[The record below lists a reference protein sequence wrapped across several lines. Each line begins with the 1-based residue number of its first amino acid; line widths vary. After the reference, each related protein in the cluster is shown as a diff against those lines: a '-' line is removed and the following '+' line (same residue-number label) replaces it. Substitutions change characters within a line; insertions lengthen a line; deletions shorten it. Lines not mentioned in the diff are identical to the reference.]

1 MKLKT
6 FIDRPITSVMISVTI
21 VILGIIGLIAL
32 PISQYPDIAPPTVK
46 VSATYTGAS
55 AETVMK
61 SVVVP
66 LEASINGVENMQY
79 MTSTASNNGTCT
91 ITIVFKQGSD
101 PNMAVV
107 NVQNRVASAQGQLPA
122 EVIKGGITVKKTQNS
137 NLKFITLYSPDGRY
151 SSEFLTNYLKINV
164 EPQLARIPGVGEV
177 NVFGADY
184 SLRIWLNPDKMKA
197 YGLVPTDID
206 NALEAQNLESPT
218 GSLGAESS
226 NTYQYVLKYRGRY
239 SEVADY
245 ENIVVKATEDGNV
258 LRLKDVA
265 TVEMG
270 SVNYDLKSTTEGLP
284 GASASITQIAGSNA
298 ADIITQI
305 DKVED
310 EIRKGL
316 PNGMVLE
323 DQTSVMDFLNASIYN
338 VVETLVIALVLV
350 IIVVGLF
357 LRDWRSMV
365 IPAIAIIVSLIGTF
379 IFMYVVGFTLN
390 LLTLFALV
398 LVIGT
403 VVDDSIIVVEAVQAR
418 LAREHKSIYEA
429 TVETMKELKSAL
441 MTTTIV
447 FMAVFVPVSF
457 LGGTTGVFYKE
468 FGLTMAAAVAISLL
482 NALTLCPALCKL
494 ILKPKKRGNIHLEKE
509 EKKGEVQKVDFQ
521 NRAETEY
528 SLNKV
533 GKYNRW
539 HGMYEAG
546 IIHLMHHRKLVF
558 LSLPLAFLLLLYAII
573 TTKTGLVPQEDMGTI
588 DVNVQCKPGY
598 SLAETG
604 KVIDQVESVVRTIPQ
619 IKIYTRVDGRDAQ
632 QNQTSSAGFLSVRL
646 KPWGERKA
654 KEDDIDSVVNEI
666 YRRTACITEAKVNC
680 GTLPMIRGYGS
691 SSGFE
696 LYVQNR
702 SGEDFEQLAKVT
714 KQFED
719 ELNKRPEIFK
729 AHSTFNT
736 SYPQY
741 EVQVDAAKC
750 MMHKVSPKDVLT
762 ALADY
767 VGGDYASNLNKFTKI
782 YRVMVQASAQYRL
795 NEQSLS
801 NMYVRSSDGNLSP
814 LSEYVTLKKINGPE
828 YLTHFNLFPGIR
840 INGTP
845 APGYSSGQAIQAIS
859 EVARQTLPMG
869 FGYELSGMSREES
882 SQGNVTGIVLLLSV
896 VFIYIILS
904 SLYESL
910 LIPFAILLVIP
921 FGLLGSFLMSV
932 IFGIENNI
940 YMQTGLIMLIGMLT
954 KTAILL
960 TEVATE
966 CRRKEG
972 LSITAAALYAAKVRF
987 RPIMMTATVMIFG
1000 MLPLMFSSG
1009 AGAKGD
1015 LSIGAG
1021 VLGGMVV
1028 GTIALLFFVPILFC
1042 WFERWDERIKSL
1054 SSTSGL

>member
-1 MKLKT
+1 MSIKT
-6 FIDRPITSVMISVTI
+6 FIDRPITSVMIAVSI
-21 VILGIIGLIAL
+21 VIIGIIGLIAL

-91 ITIVFKQGSD
+91 ITINFKQGSD

-151 SSEFLTNYLKINV
+151 DSRFLTNYLKINV

-184 SLRIWLNPDKMKA
+184 SLRIWLDPNKMKE

-265 TVEMG
+265 KIEMG
-270 SVNYDLKSTTEGLP
+270 TVNYDLKSTTEGLP

-310 EIRKGL
+310 QVRKTL
-316 PNGMVLE
+316 PAGMVLE
-323 DQTSVMDFLNASIYN
+323 DQTSVMDFLNVSIYN

-357 LRDWRSMV
+357 LRDWRTMV

-403 VVDDSIIVVEAVQAR
+403 VVDDSIIVVEAVQAK
-418 LAREHKSIYEA
+418 LASGVTSIYQA
-429 TVETMKELKSAL
+429 TVDTMKELKSAL

-457 LGGTTGVFYKE
+457 ISGTTGVFYKE

-482 NALTLCPALCKL
+482 NALTLCPALCKV
-494 ILKPKKRGNIHLEKE
+494 ILRPKKKMLAPANAADGNAD
-509 EKKGEVQKVDFQ
+509 VD
-521 NRAETEY
+521 AAV
-528 SLNKV
+528 SA

-539 HGMYEAG
+539 LARYEGG
-546 IIHLMHHRKLVF
+546 ITLMMRHRKWVY
-558 LSLPLAFLLLLYAII
+558 LSLPLALLLLIYAIT

-604 KVIDQVESVVRTIPQ
+604 KVMDQVESVVRTIPQ

-654 KEDDIDSVVNEI
+654 KQDDIDSVVNEI

-702 SGEDFEQLAKVT
+702 SGEDFEQLAKVE

-741 EVQVDAAKC
+741 EVEVDAAKC
-750 MMHKVSPKDVLT
+750 MMHHVSPKDVLT

-795 NEQSLS
+795 NEASLS
-801 NMYVRSSDGNLSP
+801 NMYVRSSDGALSP
-814 LSEYVTLKKINGPE
+814 LSEYVVLKKINGPE

-845 APGYSSGQAIQAIS
+845 AAGYSSGQAIQAIS
-859 EVARQTLPMG
+859 EVAKQTLPTG

-921 FGLLGSFLMSV
+921 FGLLGSFGLAALL
-932 IFGIENNI
+932 GIENNI
-940 YMQTGLIMLIGMLT
+940 YMQTGLVMLIGMLA

-966 CRRKEG
+966 RRRKDG
-972 LSITAAALYAAKVRF
+972 LSITAAALYAAKIRF
-987 RPIMMTATVMIFG
+987 RPIVMTATVMIFG

-1028 GTIALLFFVPILFC
+1028 GTIALLFFVPVLFC
-1042 WFERWDERIKSL
+1042 LFERWDEKIRRKRVL
-1054 SSTSGL
+1054 SIE

>member
-1 MKLKT
+1 MSIKT

-21 VILGIIGLIAL
+21 VILGIIALIVL
-32 PISQYPDIAPPTVK
+32 PVSQYPDIAPPTVK

-91 ITIVFKQGSD
+91 VTIVFKQGSD

-122 EVIKGGITVKKTQNS
+122 EVTKGGITVKKTQNS

-151 SSEFLTNYLKINV
+151 DAKFLTNYLKINI

-184 SLRIWLNPDKMKA
+184 SLRIWLDPGKMRA

-206 NALEAQNLESPT
+206 NVLAAQNLESPT
-218 GSLGAESS
+218 GSLGAESD
-226 NTYQYVLKYRGRY
+226 NTNQYVLKYRGRY
-239 SEVADY
+239 TEVADY
-245 ENIVVKATEDGNV
+245 ENLVVKASPDGNV

-265 TVEMG
+265 RIELGT
-270 SVNYDLKSTTEGLP
+270 VNYDLKSTTKGLP

-298 ADIITQI
+298 ANVIQQI
-305 DKVED
+305 DQVE
-310 EIRKGL
+310 EQVRKGL
-316 PNGMVLE
+316 PPGMVLE
-323 DQTSVMDFLNASIYN
+323 DQTSVMDFLNASIRN
-338 VVETLVIALVLV
+338 VVDTLWIAIVLV
-350 IIVVGLF
+350 IIVIALF
-357 LRDWRSMV
+357 LRDWRSML
-365 IPAIAIIVSLIGTF
+365 IPTIAILVSLIGTF
-379 IFMYVVGFTLN
+379 IFMYAVGFTLN

-403 VVDDSIIVVEAVQAR
+403 VVDDSIVVVEAVQAR
-418 LAREHKSIYEA
+418 LAADAKSVYEA
-429 TVETMKELKSAL
+429 TVGTMKELKSAL
-441 MTTTIV
+441 VTTTIV

-457 LGGTTGVFYKE
+457 ISGTTGVFYKE
-468 FGLTMAAAVAISLL
+468 FGLTMAAAVALSLL
-482 NALTLCPALCKL
+482 NALTLCPALCKV
-494 ILKPKKRGNIHLEKE
+494 ILKKKDSVSRKDNHKLPKLLENIKR
-509 EKKGEVQKVDFQ
+509 KGD
-521 NRAETEY
+521 
-528 SLNKV
+528 L
-533 GKYNRW
+533 NRW
-539 HGMYEAG
+539 TNLYERG
-546 IIHLMHHRKLVF
+546 VLRLLHHRKLVF
-558 LSLPLAFLLLLYAII
+558 ISLPIAIALLVFAIL

-598 SLAETG
+598 SLAQTG
-604 KVIDQVESVVRTIPQ
+604 KVMDQVESVVRTIPQ

-632 QNQTSSAGFLSVRL
+632 KNQTSSAGFLSVRL
-646 KPWGERKA
+646 KPWAERTA
-654 KEDDIDSVVNEI
+654 KEDDIDSIVNEI
-666 YRRTACITEAKVNC
+666 YRRTDCIKEAKVNC

-702 SGEDFEQLAKVT
+702 SGEDFQALSKVT
-714 KQFED
+714 QQFLD
-719 ELNKRPEIFK
+719 ALDKRPEISK

-736 SYPQY
+736 GYPQY
-741 EVQVDAAKC
+741 QVEVNAAKC
-750 MMHKVSPKDVLT
+750 MMDGISPKDVLT
-762 ALADY
+762 TLSDY
-767 VGGDYASNLNKFTKI
+767 VGGDYASNLNKFTKM
-782 YRVMVQASAQYRL
+782 YRVMVQASSEFRL
-795 NEQSLS
+795 NEASLAT
-801 NMYVRSSDGNLSP
+801 MYVRGNDGHLSP
-814 LSEYVTLKKINGPE
+814 LSEYVALKKVNGPE

-840 INGTP
+840 VNGTP
-845 APGYSSGQAIQAIS
+845 APGYSSGQAMQAVS
-859 EVARQTLPMG
+859 EVAAETLPTG

-882 SQGNVTGIVLLLSV
+882 SQGNVTAIVLVLSI

-910 LIPFAILLVIP
+910 LIPFAILFVIP
-921 FGLLGSFLMSV
+921 FGLLGSFLMAS

-940 YMQTGLIMLIGMLT
+940 YMQTGLVMLIGMLA

-966 CRRKEG
+966 CRRKRG
-972 LSITAAALYAAKVRF
+972 MSVVAAALTAAKVRF
-987 RPIMMTATVMIFG
+987 RPIVMTAMVMVFG

-1015 LSIGAG
+1015 LSIGAV

-1028 GTIALLFFVPILFC
+1028 GTMFLLFFVPVLFC
-1042 WFERWDERIKSL
+1042 VFDLWDEMTR
-1054 SSTSGL
+1054 GRNCVF

>member
-1 MKLKT
+1 MNVKT
-6 FIDRPITSVMISVTI
+6 FIDRPITSVMIAVTI
-21 VILGIIGLIAL
+21 VIIGVIGLICL
-32 PISQYPDIAPPTVK
+32 PIEQYPDIAPPTVK

-79 MTSTASNNGTCT
+79 MTSTAANNGTCT
-91 ITIVFKQGSD
+91 ITIIFKQGSD

-151 SSEFLTNYLKINV
+151 DAKFLTNYLKINI
-164 EPQLARIPGVGEV
+164 EPQLSRIPGVGEV

-206 NALEAQNLESPT
+206 NALAAQNLESPT
-218 GSLGAESS
+218 GALGAESA

-239 SEVADY
+239 SEISDY
-245 ENIVVKATEDGNV
+245 ENIVVKASSDGNV
-258 LRLKDVA
+258 LRLRDVA
-265 TVEMG
+265 RIEMG
-270 SVNYDLKSTTEGLP
+270 TVNYDLRSTTKGLP

-298 ADIITQI
+298 ANIVKQI
-305 DKVED
+305 DQVENQV
-310 EIRKGL
+310 RKTL
-316 PNGMVLE
+316 PPGMVLE
-323 DQTSVMDFLNASIYN
+323 DQTSVMDFLNASIQN
-338 VVETLVIALVLV
+338 VVETLLIALVLV
-350 IIVVGLF
+350 IVVVGLF
-357 LRDWRSMV
+357 LRDWRSML

-403 VVDDSIIVVEAVQAR
+403 VVDDSIIVVEAVQAK
-418 LAREHKSIYEA
+418 LAESNKSVYEA

-441 MTTTIV
+441 ATTTVV

-457 LGGTTGVFYKE
+457 ISGTTGIFYKE
-468 FGLTMAAAVAISLL
+468 FGLTMAAAVALSLL
-482 NALTLCPALCKL
+482 NALTLCPALCTL
-494 ILKPKKRGNIHLEKE
+494 ILRSKKQTAI
-509 EKKGEVQKVDFQ
+509 QKQ
-521 NRAETEY
+521 
-528 SLNKV
+528 
-533 GKYNRW
+533 GKNHNWWLAR
-539 HGMYEAG
+539 YESG
-546 IIHLMHHRKLVF
+546 IIWLLRHRKIVV
-558 LSLPLAFLLLLYAII
+558 LSLPIAIFLLVFAMR

-598 SLAETG
+598 SLAQTG
-604 KVIDQVESVVRTIPQ
+604 KVMDQVESVVRTIPQ

-632 QNQTSSAGFLSVRL
+632 QNQTSSAGFLSIRL

-654 KEDDIDSVVNEI
+654 KSDDIDSIVNEI
-666 YRRTACITEAKVNC
+666 YRRTSCIKEAKVNC

-702 SGEDFEQLAKVT
+702 SGEDFNGLMKVT
-714 KQFED
+714 QHFLD
-719 ELNKRPEIFK
+719 QLNKRPEIFK
-729 AHSTFNT
+729 AHSTFDT

-741 EVQVDAAKC
+741 EVSVDAAKC
-750 MMHKVSPKDVLT
+750 MMDNISPKDVLT

-767 VGGDYASNLNKFTKI
+767 VGGDYASNLNKYTKI
-782 YRVMVQASAQYRL
+782 YRVMVQASSQYRL
-795 NEQSLS
+795 NEHSLA

-814 LSEYVTLKKINGPE
+814 LSEYVVLKKINGAE
-828 YLTHFNLFPGIR
+828 YLTHFNLFPSIR

-845 APGYSSGQAIQAIS
+845 ASGYSSGQAIQAIG
-859 EVARQTLPMG
+859 EVAAQTLPMG
-869 FGYELSGMSREES
+869 YSYELSGMSREES
-882 SQGNVTGIVLLLSV
+882 SQGNITAIVLLLSV

-921 FGLLGSFLMSV
+921 FGLLGSFLLSGV
-932 IFGIENNI
+932 FGIENNI
-940 YMQTGLIMLIGMLT
+940 YMQTGLIMLIGMLA

-966 CRRKEG
+966 RRRKDD
-972 LSITAAALYAAKVRF
+972 LSIAAAALYAAKIRF
-987 RPIMMTATVMIFG
+987 RPIVMTATVMVFG
-1000 MLPLMFSSG
+1000 MLPLLFSTG

-1015 LSIGAG
+1015 LSIGTS
-1021 VLGGMVV
+1021 VLGGVIA
-1028 GTIALLFFVPILFC
+1028 GTLALLFFVPVLFC
-1042 WFERWDERIKSL
+1042 LFARRS
-1054 SSTSGL
+1054 

>member
-1 MKLKT
+1 MSIKT
-6 FIDRPITSVMISVTI
+6 FIDRPITSVMIAVSI
-21 VILGIIGLIAL
+21 VIIGIIGLIAL

-79 MTSTASNNGTCT
+79 MSSTASNNGTCT
-91 ITIVFKQGSD
+91 ITINFKQGSD

-151 SSEFLTNYLKINV
+151 DSRFLTNYLKINV

-184 SLRIWLNPDKMKA
+184 SLRIWLDPNKMKE

-265 TVEMG
+265 KIEMG
-270 SVNYDLKSTTEGLP
+270 TVNYDLKSTTEGLP

-310 EIRKGL
+310 QVRKTL
-316 PNGMVLE
+316 PAGMVLE

-403 VVDDSIIVVEAVQAR
+403 VVDDSIIVVEAVQAK
-418 LAREHKSIYEA
+418 LASGVTSIYQA
-429 TVETMKELKSAL
+429 TVDTMKELKSAL

-447 FMAVFVPVSF
+447 FMAVFIPVSF
-457 LGGTTGVFYKE
+457 ISGTTGVFYKE

-482 NALTLCPALCKL
+482 NALTLCPALCKV
-494 ILKPKKRGNIHLEKE
+494 ILRPKKKMLAPAN
-509 EKKGEVQKVDFQ
+509 
-521 NRAETEY
+521 
-528 SLNKV
+528 
-533 GKYNRW
+533 KYNRW
-539 HGMYEAG
+539 LAKYEGG
-546 IIHLMHHRKLVF
+546 ITLMMHHRKWVY
-558 LSLPLAFLLLLYAII
+558 LSLPLALLLLIYAIT

-604 KVIDQVESVVRTIPQ
+604 KVMDQVESVVRTIPQ

-654 KEDDIDSVVNEI
+654 KQDDIDSVVNEI

-702 SGEDFEQLAKVT
+702 SGEDFEQLAKVE

-741 EVQVDAAKC
+741 EVEVDAAKC
-750 MMHKVSPKDVLT
+750 MMHHVSPKDVLT

-795 NEQSLS
+795 NEASLS
-801 NMYVRSSDGNLSP
+801 NMYVRSSDGELSP
-814 LSEYVTLKKINGPE
+814 LSEYVVLKKINGPE

-845 APGYSSGQAIQAIS
+845 AAGYSSGQAIQAIS
-859 EVARQTLPMG
+859 EVAKQTLPTG

-921 FGLLGSFLMSV
+921 FGLLGSFGLAALLD
-932 IFGIENNI
+932 IENNI
-940 YMQTGLIMLIGMLT
+940 YMQTGLVMLIGMLA

-966 CRRKEG
+966 RRRKDG
-972 LSITAAALYAAKVRF
+972 LSITAAALYAAKIRF
-987 RPIMMTATVMIFG
+987 RPIVMTATVMIFG

-1028 GTIALLFFVPILFC
+1028 GTIALLFFVPVLFC
-1042 WFERWDERIKSL
+1042 LFERWDEKIRRKRVL
-1054 SSTSGL
+1054 SIE

>member
-1 MKLKT
+1 MNVKT
-6 FIDRPITSVMISVTI
+6 FIDRPITSVMIAVMI
-21 VILGIIGLIAL
+21 VIIGVIGLICL
-32 PISQYPDIAPPTVK
+32 PIEQYPDIAPPTVK

-79 MTSTASNNGTCT
+79 MTSTAANNGTCT
-91 ITIVFKQGSD
+91 ITIIFKQGSD

-137 NLKFITLYSPDGRY
+137 NLKFITLYSPNGQYDAK
-151 SSEFLTNYLKINV
+151 FLTNYLKINI
-164 EPQLARIPGVGEV
+164 EPQLSRIPGVGEV

-206 NALEAQNLESPT
+206 NALAAQNLESPT
-218 GSLGAESS
+218 GALGAESA

-239 SEVADY
+239 SEISDY
-245 ENIVVKATEDGNV
+245 ENIVVKASSDGNV
-258 LRLKDVA
+258 LRLRDVA
-265 TVEMG
+265 RIEMG
-270 SVNYDLKSTTEGLP
+270 TVNYDLRSTTKGLP

-298 ADIITQI
+298 ANIVKQI
-305 DKVED
+305 DQVENQV
-310 EIRKGL
+310 RKTL
-316 PNGMVLE
+316 PPGMVLE
-323 DQTSVMDFLNASIYN
+323 DQTSVMDFLNASILN
-338 VVETLVIALVLV
+338 VVKTLLVALILV

-357 LRDWRSMV
+357 LRDWRSML

-403 VVDDSIIVVEAVQAR
+403 VVDDSIIVVEAVQAK
-418 LAREHKSIYEA
+418 LAESNKSVYEA

-441 MTTTIV
+441 VTTTVV

-457 LGGTTGVFYKE
+457 ISGTTGIFYKE
-468 FGLTMAAAVAISLL
+468 FGLTMAAAVALSLL
-482 NALTLCPALCKL
+482 NALTLCPALCTL
-494 ILKPKKRGNIHLEKE
+494 ILRPKKQTAI
-509 EKKGEVQKVDFQ
+509 QKQ
-521 NRAETEY
+521 
-528 SLNKV
+528 
-533 GKYNRW
+533 GKNHNWWLAR
-539 HGMYEAG
+539 YESS
-546 IIHLMHHRKLVF
+546 IIWLLRHRKIVV
-558 LSLPLAFLLLLYAII
+558 LSLPIAIFLLVFAMR

-598 SLAETG
+598 SLAQTG
-604 KVIDQVESVVRTIPQ
+604 KVMDQVESVVRTIPQ

-632 QNQTSSAGFLSVRL
+632 QNQTSSAGFLSIRL

-654 KEDDIDSVVNEI
+654 KSDDIDSIVNEI
-666 YRRTACITEAKVNC
+666 YRRTSCIKEAKVNC

-691 SSGFE
+691 CSGFE

-702 SGEDFEQLAKVT
+702 SGEDFNGLMKVT
-714 KQFED
+714 QHFLD
-719 ELNKRPEIFK
+719 QLNKRPEIFK
-729 AHSTFNT
+729 AHSTFDT

-741 EVQVDAAKC
+741 EVSVDAAKC
-750 MMHKVSPKDVLT
+750 MMDNISPKDVLT

-767 VGGDYASNLNKFTKI
+767 VGGDYASNLNKYTKI
-782 YRVMVQASAQYRL
+782 YRVMVQASSQYRL
-795 NEQSLS
+795 NEHSLA

-814 LSEYVTLKKINGPE
+814 LSEYVVLKKINGAE
-828 YLTHFNLFPGIR
+828 YLTHFNLFPSIR

-845 APGYSSGQAIQAIS
+845 ASGYSSGQAIQAIG
-859 EVARQTLPMG
+859 EVAAQTLPVG
-869 FGYELSGMSREES
+869 YSYELSGMSREES
-882 SQGNVTGIVLLLSV
+882 SQGNITAIVLLLSV

-921 FGLLGSFLMSV
+921 FGLLGSFLLSGV
-932 IFGIENNI
+932 FGIENNI
-940 YMQTGLIMLIGMLT
+940 YMQTGLIMLIGMLA

-966 CRRKEG
+966 RRRKDD
-972 LSITAAALYAAKVRF
+972 LSIAAAALYAAKIRF
-987 RPIMMTATVMIFG
+987 RPIVMTATVMVFG
-1000 MLPLMFSSG
+1000 MLPLLFSTG

-1015 LSIGAG
+1015 LSIGTS
-1021 VLGGMVV
+1021 VLGGMIA
-1028 GTIALLFFVPILFC
+1028 GTLALLFFVPVLFC
-1042 WFERWDERIKSL
+1042 LFARRS
-1054 SSTSGL
+1054 

>member
-1 MKLKT
+1 MSIKT
-6 FIDRPITSVMISVTI
+6 FIDRPITSVMIAVSI
-21 VILGIIGLIAL
+21 VIIGIIGLIAL

-91 ITIVFKQGSD
+91 ITINFKQGSD

-137 NLKFITLYSPDGRY
+137 NLKFITLYSPAGRY
-151 SSEFLTNYLKINV
+151 DSRFLTNYLKINV

-184 SLRIWLNPDKMKA
+184 SLRIWLDPNKMKE

-245 ENIVVKATEDGNV
+245 ENIVVKAREDGNV

-265 TVEMG
+265 KIEMG
-270 SVNYDLKSTTEGLP
+270 TVNYDLKSTTEGLP

-310 EIRKGL
+310 QVRKTL
-316 PNGMVLE
+316 PAGMVLE

-403 VVDDSIIVVEAVQAR
+403 VVDDSIIVVEAVQAK
-418 LAREHKSIYEA
+418 LASGVTSIYQA
-429 TVETMKELKSAL
+429 TVDTMKELKSAL

-447 FMAVFVPVSF
+447 FMAVFIPVSF
-457 LGGTTGVFYKE
+457 ISGTTGVFYKE

-482 NALTLCPALCKL
+482 NALTLCPALCKV
-494 ILKPKKRGNIHLEKE
+494 ILKPKKKMLAPAN
-509 EKKGEVQKVDFQ
+509 
-521 NRAETEY
+521 
-528 SLNKV
+528 
-533 GKYNRW
+533 KYNHW
-539 HGMYEAG
+539 LAKYEGG
-546 IIHLMHHRKLVF
+546 ITLMMHHRKWVY
-558 LSLPLAFLLLLYAII
+558 LSLPLTLLLLIYAI
-573 TTKTGLVPQEDMGTI
+573 TATKTGLVPQEDMGTI

-604 KVIDQVESVVRTIPQ
+604 KVMDQVESVVRTIPQ

-654 KEDDIDSVVNEI
+654 KQDDIDSVVNEI

-702 SGEDFEQLAKVT
+702 SGEDFEQLAKVE

-741 EVQVDAAKC
+741 EVEVDAAKC
-750 MMHKVSPKDVLT
+750 MMHHVSPKDVLT

-795 NEQSLS
+795 NEASLS
-801 NMYVRSSDGNLSP
+801 NMYVRSSDGALSP
-814 LSEYVTLKKINGPE
+814 LSEYVVLKKINGPE

-845 APGYSSGQAIQAIS
+845 AAGYSSGQAIQAIS
-859 EVARQTLPMG
+859 EVAKQTLPTG

-921 FGLLGSFLMSV
+921 FGLLGSFGLAALLD
-932 IFGIENNI
+932 IENNI
-940 YMQTGLIMLIGMLT
+940 YMQTGLVMLIGMLA

-966 CRRKEG
+966 RRRKDG
-972 LSITAAALYAAKVRF
+972 LSITAAALYAAKIRF
-987 RPIMMTATVMIFG
+987 RPIVMTATVMIFG

-1028 GTIALLFFVPILFC
+1028 GTIALLFFVPVLFC
-1042 WFERWDERIKSL
+1042 LFERWDEKIRRKRVL
-1054 SSTSGL
+1054 SIE

>member
-1 MKLKT
+1 MSIKT
-6 FIDRPITSVMISVTI
+6 FIDRPITSVMIAVSI
-21 VILGIIGLIAL
+21 VIIGIIGLIAL

-79 MTSTASNNGTCT
+79 MTSTAANNGTCT
-91 ITIVFKQGSD
+91 ITINFKQGSD

-218 GSLGAESS
+218 GSLGAESA

-270 SVNYDLKSTTEGLP
+270 TVNYDLKSTTEGLP

-310 EIRKGL
+310 QVRKTL
-316 PNGMVLE
+316 PAGMVLA

-403 VVDDSIIVVEAVQAR
+403 VVDDSIIVVEAVQAK
-418 LAREHKSIYEA
+418 LASGVASIYQA
-429 TVETMKELKSAL
+429 TVDTMKELKSAL

-447 FMAVFVPVSF
+447 FMAVFIPVSF
-457 LGGTTGVFYKE
+457 ISGTTGVFYKE

-494 ILKPKKRGNIHLEKE
+494 ILKAKKMGS
-509 EKKGEVQKVDFQ
+509 KKQKGLD
-521 NRAETEY
+521 
-528 SLNKV
+528 K
-533 GKYNRW
+533 
-539 HGMYEAG
+539 YEAG
-546 IIHLMHHRKLVF
+546 IILLMRYRKWVY
-558 LSLPLAFLLLLYAII
+558 LSLPLAIILLFYAIA

-604 KVIDQVESVVRTIPQ
+604 KVMDQVESVVRTIPQ

-654 KEDDIDSVVNEI
+654 KQDDIDSVVNEI

-702 SGEDFEQLAKVT
+702 SGEDFEQLAKVE
-714 KQFED
+714 KLFED

-741 EVQVDAAKC
+741 EVEVDAAKC
-750 MMHKVSPKDVLT
+750 MMHHVSPKDVLT
-762 ALADY
+762 ALSDY

-795 NEQSLS
+795 NEASLS

-845 APGYSSGQAIQAIS
+845 AAGYSSGQAIQAIS
-859 EVARQTLPMG
+859 EVAKQTLPTG

-921 FGLLGSFLMSV
+921 FGLLGSFGLAALL
-932 IFGIENNI
+932 GIENNI
-940 YMQTGLIMLIGMLT
+940 YMQTGLVMLIGMLA

-966 CRRKEG
+966 RRRKEG
-972 LSITAAALYAAKVRF
+972 LSIMDAALYAAKVRF
-987 RPIMMTATVMIFG
+987 RPIVMTATVMIFG
-1000 MLPLMFSSG
+1000 MLPLVFSSG

-1015 LSIGAG
+1015 LSIGSG

-1028 GTIALLFFVPILFC
+1028 GTIALLFFVPVLFC
-1042 WFERWDERIKSL
+1042 LFERWDEKIRGARNLPIE
-1054 SSTSGL
+1054 

>member
-1 MKLKT
+1 MSIKT
-6 FIDRPITSVMISVTI
+6 FIDRPITSVMIAVSI
-21 VILGIIGLIAL
+21 VIIGIIGLIAL

-79 MTSTASNNGTCT
+79 MSSTASNNGTCT
-91 ITIVFKQGSD
+91 ITINFKQGSD

-151 SSEFLTNYLKINV
+151 DSRFLTNYLKINV

-184 SLRIWLNPDKMKA
+184 SLRIWLDPNKMKE

-258 LRLKDVA
+258 LRLKDV
-265 TVEMG
+265 VKIEMG
-270 SVNYDLKSTTEGLP
+270 TVNYDLKSTTEGLP

-310 EIRKGL
+310 QVRKTL
-316 PNGMVLE
+316 PAGMVLE

-403 VVDDSIIVVEAVQAR
+403 VVDDSIIVVEAVQAK
-418 LAREHKSIYEA
+418 LASGVTSIYQA
-429 TVETMKELKSAL
+429 TVDTMKELKSAL

-457 LGGTTGVFYKE
+457 ISGTTGVFYKE

-482 NALTLCPALCKL
+482 NALTLCPALCKV
-494 ILKPKKRGNIHLEKE
+494 ILKPKKKMLAPAN
-509 EKKGEVQKVDFQ
+509 
-521 NRAETEY
+521 
-528 SLNKV
+528 
-533 GKYNRW
+533 KYNRW
-539 HGMYEAG
+539 LAKYEGG
-546 IIHLMHHRKLVF
+546 ITLMMHHRKWVY
-558 LSLPLAFLLLLYAII
+558 LSLPLALLLLIYAIT

-604 KVIDQVESVVRTIPQ
+604 KVMDQVESVVRTIPQ

-654 KEDDIDSVVNEI
+654 KQDDIDSVVNEI

-702 SGEDFEQLAKVT
+702 SGEDFEQLAKVE

-741 EVQVDAAKC
+741 EVEVDAAKC
-750 MMHKVSPKDVLT
+750 MMHHVSPKDVLT

-795 NEQSLS
+795 NEASLS
-801 NMYVRSSDGNLSP
+801 NMYVRSSDGELSP
-814 LSEYVTLKKINGPE
+814 LSEYVVLKKINGPE

-845 APGYSSGQAIQAIS
+845 AAGYSSGQAIQAIS
-859 EVARQTLPMG
+859 EVAKQTLPTG

-921 FGLLGSFLMSV
+921 FGLLGSFGLAALL
-932 IFGIENNI
+932 GIENNI
-940 YMQTGLIMLIGMLT
+940 YMQTGLVMLIGMLA

-966 CRRKEG
+966 RRRKDG
-972 LSITAAALYAAKVRF
+972 LSITAAALYAAKIRF
-987 RPIMMTATVMIFG
+987 RPIVMTATVMIFG

-1028 GTIALLFFVPILFC
+1028 GTIALLFFVPVLFC
-1042 WFERWDERIKSL
+1042 LFERWDERIRKIK
-1054 SSTSGL
+1054 

>member
-1 MKLKT
+1 MSIKN
-6 FIDRPITSVMISVTI
+6 FIDRPITSVMMAVTI
-21 VILGIIGLIAL
+21 VILGVIALIAL
-32 PISQYPDIAPPTVK
+32 PLSQYPDIAPPTVK

-66 LEASINGVENMQY
+66 LEASINGVEDMQY

-91 ITIVFKQGSD
+91 ITINFKQGSD

-122 EVIKGGITVKKTQNS
+122 EVVKGGITIKKTQNS
-137 NLKFITLYSPDGRY
+137 NLKFITLYSPDGQY
-151 SSEFLTNYLKINV
+151 DSQFLTNYLKINI

-184 SLRIWLNPDKMKA
+184 SLRIWLDPYKMRA

-218 GSLGAESS
+218 GTLGAETD
-226 NTYQYVLKYRGRY
+226 NVNQYVLKYRGRL

-245 ENIVVKATEDGNV
+245 ENIVVKAAADGHV
-258 LRLKDVA
+258 LRLRDVA
-265 TVEMG
+265 RVEMG
-270 SVNYDLKSTTEGLP
+270 TVNYDQKTTTTGLP

-298 ADIITQI
+298 ADIIKQI
-305 DKVED
+305 DEVED
-310 EIRKGL
+310 QVRKSL
-316 PNGMVLE
+316 PSGMVLE

-338 VVETLVIALVLV
+338 VVETLLIALALV
-350 IIVVGLF
+350 VIVVGLF

-365 IPAIAIIVSLIGTF
+365 IPTIAIIVSLIGTF

-403 VVDDSIIVVEAVQAR
+403 VVDDSIIVVEAVRAK
-418 LAREHKSIYEA
+418 LASGNMSIYQA
-429 TVETMKELKSAL
+429 TVDTMKELKSAL
-441 MTTTIV
+441 TTTTIV
-447 FMAVFVPVSF
+447 FMAVFIPVSF
-457 LGGTTGVFYKE
+457 IGGTTGVFYKE
-468 FGLTMAAAVAISLL
+468 FGLTMAAAVAISLF
-482 NALTLCPALCKL
+482 NALTLCPALCKV
-494 ILKPKKRGNIHLEKE
+494 ILRPAKKMENMGM
-509 EKKGEVQKVDFQ
+509 
-521 NRAETEY
+521 
-528 SLNKV
+528 
-533 GKYNRW
+533 YNRW
-539 HGMYEAG
+539 QTQYIGG
-546 IIHLMHHRKLVF
+546 ITLTMRHRKWVY
-558 LSLPLAFLLLLYAII
+558 LSLPLAALLLVYAI
-573 TTKTGLVPQEDMGTI
+573 TATKTGLVPQEDMGTI

-598 SLAETG
+598 SLAQTG
-604 KVIDQVESVVRTIPQ
+604 KVMDLVESAVRTIPQ
-619 IKIYTRVDGRDAQ
+619 IKIYTRVDGKDAQ
-632 QNQTSSAGFLSVRL
+632 SNQSSSAGFLSVRL
-646 KPWGERKA
+646 KSWDERKA
-654 KEDDIDSVVNEI
+654 NADDIDSVVNEV
-666 YRRTACITEAKVNC
+666 YRRTAYIKEAKVSC

-702 SGEDFEQLAKVT
+702 SGEDFEQLAKVA
-714 KQFED
+714 QRFEED
-719 ELNKRPEIFK
+719 LNKRPEIFK
-729 AHSTFNT
+729 AHSTFNIN
-736 SYPQY
+736 YPQY

-750 MMHKVSPKDVLT
+750 LMHNVSPKDVLT
-762 ALADY
+762 TLADY

-782 YRVMVQASAQYRL
+782 YRVMVQASAEYRL
-795 NEQSLS
+795 NEQSLAG
-801 NMYVRSSDGNLSP
+801 MFVRSSDGTLSP

-845 APGYSSGQAIQAIS
+845 AAGYSSGQAIQAIS
-859 EVARQTLPMG
+859 EVAAQTLPTG

-882 SQGNVTGIVLLLSV
+882 SQGNVTGIVIMLSI

-921 FGLLGSFLMSV
+921 FGLLGSFALAYL
-932 IFGIENNI
+932 FGIENNI
-940 YMQTGLIMLIGMLT
+940 YMQTGLVMLIGMLS

-960 TEVATE
+960 TEVAIE
-966 CRRKEG
+966 RRRKDNM
-972 LSITAAALYAAKVRF
+972 SILTATLYAAKLRF
-987 RPIMMTATVMIFG
+987 RPIVMTATVMIFG

-1015 LSIGAG
+1015 LSIGAV
-1021 VLGGMVV
+1021 VLGGMIA
-1028 GTIALLFFVPILFC
+1028 GTLALLFFVPTLFC
-1042 WFERWDERIKSL
+1042 LFERLDEKMHA
-1054 SSTSGL
+1054 